1 MNFKTSD
8 QQLQEKINAFR
19 LAWVA
24 TEADP
29 GPQQWRELYD
39 ASSDLA
45 LFVAAHSD
53 VLKFD
58 WKNAKKDD
66 QK

>member
-1 MNFKTSD
+1 MNFTTSE
-8 QQLQEKINAFR
+8 QQLQEKVDAYR
-19 LAWVA
+19 LAWSNL
-24 TEADP
+24 EGDP
-29 GPQQWRELYD
+29 SRTNVHKYHN
-39 ASSDLA
+39 ACSDLA
-45 LFVAAHSD
+45 SFVAAHSD